1 MKKIYVNFF
10 LKKTRLDVTVV
21 EDINS
26 KYFPVFQ
33 TYLETKNFEANK
45 IKEFITNFKKYLKS
59 KVATKKNDV
68 VKYSFIVKDS
78 LYKSLKFVNQTLTFD
93 VPSNTVDQQVWKEV
107 KNKLEEQK
115 ESSTYE
121 LINSNIYLYE
131 TINNDVVKSYST
143 FPWNK
148 QALKLNINQGLFVIT
163 KDTWLA
169 KIINIIKECN
179 LKLDALL
186 LESQALSANLE
197 EKDKAKYLFHFD
209 WNALV
214 VNGSMNAKT
223 FFYEKSNI
231 DFKNFVNYLSKELN
245 KSKEDTILLLEAVV
259 ANWKVYQVLNDET
272 EGYKA
277 YRLVISLFDQ
287 AIHKVKAF
295 LDQNNQKV
303 DELVLNCKNSEI
315 FMDRFNKLYPE
326 MNVAILDDNVST
338 LFNIPNSLLGIIN
351 LLNPEKINCEDM
363 VNTLNNLPE
372 YKPKSFW
379 NKLFSWILPSQRAQK

>member
-131 TINNDVVKSYST
+131 TINNDVVKKLQYFSL
-143 FPWNK
+143 K
-148 QALKLNINQGLFVIT
+148 QT
-163 KDTWLA
+163 SS
-169 KIINIIKECN
+169 KI
-179 LKLDALL
+179 
-186 LESQALSANLE
+186 
-197 EKDKAKYLFHFD
+197 KY
-209 WNALV
+209 
-214 VNGSMNAKT
+214 
-223 FFYEKSNI
+223 
-231 DFKNFVNYLSKELN
+231 
-245 KSKEDTILLLEAVV
+245 
-259 ANWKVYQVLNDET
+259 
-272 EGYKA
+272 
-277 YRLVISLFDQ
+277 
-287 AIHKVKAF
+287 
-295 LDQNNQKV
+295 
-303 DELVLNCKNSEI
+303 
-315 FMDRFNKLYPE
+315 
-326 MNVAILDDNVST
+326 
-338 LFNIPNSLLGIIN
+338 
-351 LLNPEKINCEDM
+351 
-363 VNTLNNLPE
+363 
-372 YKPKSFW
+372 
-379 NKLFSWILPSQRAQK
+379 